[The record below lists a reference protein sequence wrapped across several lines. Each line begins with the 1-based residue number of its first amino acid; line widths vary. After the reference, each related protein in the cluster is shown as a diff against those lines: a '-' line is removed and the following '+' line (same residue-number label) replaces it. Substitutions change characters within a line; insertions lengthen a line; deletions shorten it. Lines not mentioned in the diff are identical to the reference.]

1 MHARRDPI
9 SIPGFEKEAGL
20 VTLADVGR
28 ADDDE
33 VGDEGGESGGEAGL
47 RHEAELELVEAHR
60 LVVAPPIPSWEH
72 EHIVA
77 FIFIT

>member
-1 MHARRDPI
+1 MCWRRQD
-9 SIPGFEKEAGL
+9 F

-28 ADDDE
+28 ADNDE

-60 LVVAPPIPSWEH
+60 LVVAPPIPS
-72 EHIVA
+72 
-77 FIFIT
+77 

>member
-1 MHARRDPI
+1 ML
-9 SIPGFEKEAGL
+9 EAEF
-20 VTLADVGR
+20 VPLADVWR

-60 LVVAPPIPSWEH
+60 LVVAPPIPS
-72 EHIVA
+72 
-77 FIFIT
+77 

>member
-1 MHARRDPI
+1 MCWRRQD
-9 SIPGFEKEAGL
+9 F

-47 RHEAELELVEAHR
+47 RHETELELVEAHR
-60 LVVAPPIPSWEH
+60 LVVAPPIPS
-72 EHIVA
+72 
-77 FIFIT
+77 